1 MIEESPNEETNQ
13 QPCPVVCIVCRREMT
28 ELVHL
33 LGCVGCSGFPVRVK
47 TPDEILIKQGWAT
60 ELKDGM
66 VLVRDVE
73 QGQEY
78 LCPPDMIEMG
88 MEEEDGTDN

>member
-1 MIEESPNEETNQ
+1 M
-13 QPCPVVCIVCRREMT
+13 
-28 ELVHL
+28 
-33 LGCVGCSGFPVRVK
+33 VRK

-78 LCPPDMIEMG
+78 LCPPEMIEMG